1 MRVLDVRQDHRDHD
15 IKAGRQVL
23 QSEIARPATTLL
35 VVRGTGAEV
44 SALADR
50 AAGRSDAFPW
60 REVVW
65 VRDDDIFTS
74 QQRSTWF
81 GNGHAAVVL
90 GFDDRPAATLDIDAG
105 LFDIELAYSK
115 AQQQG
120 GGTS

>member
-1 MRVLDVRQDHRDHD
+1 MRVLDVRQDHREHD

-23 QSEIARPATTLL
+23 QSEIDRPATTLL

-65 VRDDDIFTS
+65 VRDDGIFSS

-81 GNGHAAVVL
+81 GNGHPAVVL
-90 GFDDRPAATLDIDAG
+90 GFDARPAATLGLDAQV
-105 LFDIELAYSK
+105 LDIELAFAK

-120 GGTS
+120 GGNP